1 MSASEQ
7 EGALLARIDYPALHR
22 LLQDLVRIPSP
33 NPPGTER
40 DVVRRLEQA
49 CRELGFA
56 VETEEVEPGRPNLYA
71 CVGDVDLPGLLLL
84 VHTDTVPV
92 GSGWTRSP
100 TGGEIEDGRLYG
112 RGSADMKAGI
122 AAAVAAMSAVAA
134 GPAPL
139 PGHVMLAAVVDEE
152 ESGKGARALLRRD
165 LSRIEWA
172 IVPEPTE
179 MQTIIACR
187 GNCYVEVEVRGK
199 AAHAGSPEQGSNAI
213 YGAARA
219 VEAVRR
225 LYAELQASRHPLLG
239 SASWSVGTIEGG
251 SATAIVPD
259 TCRVTMDRRLLP
271 GETGAQARAQVE
283 RALQEL
289 ELERDGLSATATL
302 VMEMPGFELDSEH
315 PLAQA
320 VRAATVDSGG
330 ADRPPAGWTAACD
343 GGFIAADAKIPT
355 LVLGPG
361 SVVNEAHQ
369 ADESVELAEVDLAAR
384 TFALTI
390 SRLLD
395 VGGQSTGRG
404 SASG

>member
-1 MSASEQ
+1 MSVSED
-7 EGALLARIDYPALHR
+7 EGALLARMDYQAMHG
-22 LLQDLVRIPSP
+22 LLQDLVRTPSP

-40 DVVRRLEQA
+40 DVVRRLEDS

-56 VETEEVEPGRPNLYA
+56 VEIEEVEPGRPNLYA
-71 CVGDVDLPGLLLL
+71 WVGDVEGPGLLLL
-84 VHTDTVPV
+84 AHTDTVPV

-122 AAAVAAMSAVAA
+122 AAAVAAMAAVAA
-134 GPAPL
+134 GLTPL

-172 IVPEPTE
+172 VVPEPTE

-187 GNCYVEVEVRGK
+187 GNCYVDVDIRGK

-225 LYAELQASRHPLLG
+225 LHSELQETRHPLLG

-259 TCRVTMDRRLLP
+259 NCRVTMDRRLLP
-271 GETGAQARAQVE
+271 GETGAQARVQVE
-283 RALQEL
+283 RALREL

-302 VMEMPGFELDSEH
+302 AMEMPGFELDSEH
-315 PLAQA
+315 PLVQT

-330 ADRPPAGWTAACD
+330 ADRPSVGWTAACD
-343 GGFIAADAKIPT
+343 GGFIADDAKIPT

-369 ADESVELAEVDLAAR
+369 ADESIELAEVELAAR

-395 VGGQSTGRG
+395 MASRANGRG
-404 SASG
+404 SAQS